1 MEKDIY
7 VSIIERLVNAGFV
20 VSSEYKTEESESMR
34 IAGKYALT
42 NRNRSEFRNSYK
54 HASIV
59 AEKLGLTFDEIEML
73 LAIVKEEDEV
83 VPISRIVSKYNQME
97 CRVESICSELKT
109 RGYLEEVKSTPRGET
124 LYWVS
129 AKGLM
134 CLLSEQPIDKLDTE
148 PFIKRK
154 PKDPISASSR
164 KAVSKKRAMNSDI
177 PNELFEV
184 LEDETEIESVSSD
197 TDVDVPFLEHLGG
210 KIDEFCDGELPMLE
224 LLDLADK
231 CLECSQNMRFRKAF
245 DEVGYEKYSDEQKT
259 FLLMLCDHFAK
270 NGTEPM
276 DFSHK
281 SSPITVSSTRF
292 ETLTR
297 AAQALVTAGV
307 VVIPPCETCANS
319 AEEVVKE
326 RFMLSPDMAGT
337 IFHGMESL
345 INYAT
350 LCRQAD
356 VWKSE
361 SIEPKTL
368 LFDRDMAEKV
378 SCLNALVDPKS
389 SAMLMERLKE
399 VGRKSLTCLFYGAP
413 GVGKTE
419 LCRQLARSTGRDCIV
434 ADPAKLDGMYWGESE
449 KNIREVFRA
458 YKYLYK
464 ISDKAPIL
472 VFNEAD
478 SILSKRFTK
487 VGRAIEKSENAVQGI
502 ILQELET
509 FEGIFIATTNLQG
522 NLDVASDRRFLYK
535 LRFDYPSAEIRKQI
549 LLQKMKWVSDED
561 ARCLATE
568 FCLSGGQMDNVA
580 TKCVIEKFMTGKEAT
595 LEKMRSFCREEL
607 SMRQGKAASGAGIG
621 FIRYQ
626 GKGIR

>member
-20 VSSEYKTEESESMR
+20 VSPEYKTEESESMR
-34 IAGKYALT
+34 IAGKFALT
-42 NRNRSEFRNSYK
+42 NRNRSEFENSYK

-59 AEKLGLTFDEIEML
+59 AENLGLTFYEIEML

-83 VPISRIVSKYNQME
+83 VPISRIVSKYNQMD
-97 CRVESICSELKT
+97 CRVESICSELKA

-124 LYWVS
+124 RYRVS

-134 CLLSEQPIDKLDTE
+134 CLLSEQSMDKLNTE
-148 PFIKRK
+148 PFIKRN
-154 PKDPISASSR
+154 PKDKASASSR
-164 KAVSKKRAMNSDI
+164 KAVSKKTGI
-177 PNELFEV
+177 PEDFFEI
-184 LEDETEIESVSSD
+184 LEDEMEKELLFPSE
-197 TDVDVPFLEHLGG
+197 DVDVPFLEFLGA
-210 KIDEFCDGELPMLE
+210 KIEKFCDVELPMLE

-231 CLECSQNMRFRKAF
+231 CMECSQNTRFRKAF
-245 DEVGYEKYSDEQKT
+245 DEVGYGKYSDEQKT

-350 LCRQAD
+350 LCRQAE

-478 SILSKRFTK
+478 GILSKRFTK

-509 FEGIFIATTNLQG
+509 FEGIFIATTNLQE
-522 NLDVASDRRFLYK
+522 NLDVATDRRFLYK

-549 LLQKMKWVSDED
+549 LSQKMKWVSDED

-595 LEKMRSFCREEL
+595 LDKMRSFCREEL